1 MTTELSHFRNPQ
13 RMKLQADTR
22 TPFSIS
28 SYGEGSV
35 VVNGVRMSGAMLVCA
50 QTGPQPWVIENL
62 ASLRAENF
70 DHLALFKPELV
81 IFGSGRRL
89 KFPHPSHLQGL
100 IDLRVGLETMDS
112 AAACRTFNVLASEG
126 RRVLLALLPLDFE

>member
-1 MTTELSHFRNPQ
+1 
-13 RMKLQADTR
+13 MKLQADTR

-50 QTGPQPWVIENL
+50 QTGPQSWVIENL

-70 DHLALFKPELV
+70 DHLALF
-81 IFGSGRRL
+81 
-89 KFPHPSHLQGL
+89 H
-100 IDLRVGLETMDS
+100 S
-112 AAACRTFNVLASEG
+112 AVR
-126 RRVLLALLPLDFE
+126 